1 MVIVTTILNFFWDQ
15 SFQTLYHLWFLYYL
29 FIVSV
34 ITVIIFFVAEK
45 AKIKFPKIINF
56 DRYFIS
62 LLLYVLLLFILVF
75 LTSGARENGLK
86 TDIPKIYADINLV
99 SFLYHWFWF
108 FLGQILYYNRKIL
121 DFELSKIKLFICFTL
136 GITTHFSLLILV
148 FEISFRGFYINILS
162 TVSTLIWI
170 LFFGGLFNKIFRKE
184 SKILNILL
192 EYSYPIYLIHIAPSI
207 IFGVIMYENGFD
219 SLNMILPNIILSGL
233 SSIVFYYIFIRYTP
247 LSWFVNGY
255 KKSWLRPF

>member
-1 MVIVTTILNFFWDQ
+1 MVPSVSTTEGI
-15 SFQTLYHLWFLYYL
+15 
-29 FIVSV
+29 
-34 ITVIIFFVAEK
+34 
-45 AKIKFPKIINF
+45 
-56 DRYFIS
+56 
-62 LLLYVLLLFILVF
+62 
-75 LTSGARENGLK
+75 NGLFQFFNGSISIF
-86 TDIPKIYADINLV
+86 DLN

-184 SKILNILL
+184 SKILNFLLLILL
-192 EYSYPIYLIHIAPSI
+192 Q
-207 IFGVIMYENGFD
+207 
-219 SLNMILPNIILSGL
+219 
-233 SSIVFYYIFIRYTP
+233 
-247 LSWFVNGY
+247 
-255 KKSWLRPF
+255 